1 MNMCKVFPQSYT
13 RRSSI
18 NSNAPRSVYLHSTP
32 RLHAYTQ
39 HTFTITIIVLR
50 NARHVRLSSHPAQL
64 SKEYIFDQIT
74 YSSTYDHR
82 TLRIMILVRP
92 AVCRLSKNRLFT
104 LLFVCGF

>member
-1 MNMCKVFPQSYT
+1 MNMCKFFPQSNT

-32 RLHAYTQ
+32 RLYAYTQ
-39 HTFTITIIVLR
+39 HMSTIIVLR

-64 SKEYIFDQIT
+64 SKEYIFNQIT

-82 TLRIMILVRP
+82 TLRITILVRP
-92 AVCRLSKNRLFT
+92 AVCRLSKNGLFT
-104 LLFVCGF
+104 LMFVCGF